1 MGTWRRNYQAVT
13 SMKRRMGYVILVPRA
28 LLVYYFYIFAENHS
42 CYKII
47 ENMCS
52 KVNLLWDLRPQYN
65 GMWAPCPGVERKPC
79 LRMMSHL
86 ALLCYR
92 VMNFSLT
99 LETCMNCLNA
109 GISWGLI
116 IQLNMDI
123 DIHVK
128 SSWRNILWDLE
139 DLQPAVWRWRGWPLW
154 TPFLSTWNFC
164 HDDFTL
170 GLFGVVDSDPLF
182 GTDGILVE
190 VRESCDDV
198 KVYMWPVSCVWCCG
212 VAVTVWEE
220 G

>member
-1 MGTWRRNYQAVT
+1 MPFATEKWKTCHFKGIGTDCYLTKTMLKIRFYNTRAT
-13 SMKRRMGYVILVPRA
+13 ST
-28 LLVYYFYIFAENHS
+28 S
-42 CYKII
+42 
-47 ENMCS
+47 MCS

-79 LRMMSHL
+79 LRMMSYL

-123 DIHVK
+123 DIHVE

-139 DLQPAVWRWRGWPLW
+139 DLQPAVWRWRGWPFW

-170 GLFGVVDSDPLF
+170 GLFGVVDSNPLF

-190 VRESCDDV
+190 VKESCDDV

-212 VAVTVWEE
+212 VAVAVWEE